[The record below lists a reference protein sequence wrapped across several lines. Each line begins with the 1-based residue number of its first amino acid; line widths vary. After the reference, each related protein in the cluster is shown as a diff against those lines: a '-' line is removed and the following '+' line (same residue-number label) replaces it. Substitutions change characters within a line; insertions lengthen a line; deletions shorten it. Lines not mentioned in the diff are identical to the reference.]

1 MNLNH
6 NPILIT
12 AGDPGGIGYEILLK
26 SLPMIDK
33 KGWLKKVILIANP
46 SALEFYDRILGGGQ
60 FYKKV
65 AILPV
70 GASNFTPFVGKDHEE
85 NGKIAIDSLHLAI
98 QLIKEKKSNK
108 LLTGPISKKAVVLAG
123 YPHFTGH
130 TSFLAK
136 AFNIQNETMVLANQ
150 DFAVSLVTVHCPLSQ
165 VPLKANKESLSIA
178 VKNTALWSKKQ
189 GYNNEPLWV
198 CGLNPHAGEEG
209 ELGQEEQEWIIPTL
223 KKLEK
228 EGYFVKGPYPADA
241 LFKKAA
247 TKEGKFFIAMYHDQ
261 GLIPVKMLGKNQT
274 VNITLGLPFFRISV
288 EHGTAYDIVAQNKA
302 DNTSFLTAF
311 DMTCNFNKN

>member
-1 MNLNH
+1 MDLSH
-6 NPILIT
+6 SPILIT

-26 SLPMIDK
+26 SLPTIHK

-46 SALEFYDRILGGGQ
+46 AALEFYDRILGGGQ
-60 FYKKV
+60 FYKK
-65 AILPV
+65 AEILPI
-70 GASNFTPFVGKDHEE
+70 GDSNFTPFVGKDHEE
-85 NGKIAIDSLHLAI
+85 NGRIAIDSIRLAI
-98 QLIKEKKSNK
+98 KLIKEQKGQKFI
-108 LLTGPISKKAVVLAG
+108 TGPISKKAVVLAG

-136 AFNIQNETMVLANQ
+136 AFNIQDETMVLANQ

-165 VPLKANKESLSIA
+165 VPLKANPSALTTA
-178 VKNTALWSKKQ
+178 VKNTALLAQKLGFLK
-189 GYNNEPLWV
+189 EPLWV
-198 CGLNPHAGEEG
+198 CALNPHAGEEG
-209 ELGQEEQEWIIPTL
+209 ELGQEEQEWVIPTL
-223 KKLEK
+223 KKLKK

-247 TKEGKFFIAMYHDQ
+247 NKEGKFFIAMYHDQ
-261 GLIPVKMLGKNQT
+261 GLIPVKMLGNNQT

-288 EHGTAYDIVAQNKA
+288 EHGTAYDIAGKNKA

-311 DMTCNFNKN
+311 DMTCNFNIN